1 MVKTRRVDNKRQ
13 LSTAAREKRDDKI
26 GLVIGVL
33 LEAFMLIVAVF
44 SRPIVAKMHLGFIIS
59 QGVIIP
65 AVLLSAAMWGLI
77 EYLTP
82 PGKNVWDVIER
93 IVPSFLIGAF
103 LGGALGYLFHFGTLV
118 VRPAY
123 SGNMYAIFFLGTVFL
138 ATLVILGDV
147 YWAHSKGF
155 RGQRGPHIHK
165 KHYLES
171 ANSKS
176 FRFLVLVFVIIIF
189 AVMAPELGG
198 DIGHSVQTS
207 PALEYTSQTQVANV
221 YSIQGS
227 AIPFSS
233 TSGVQTVEDSNVTSM
248 YLLTSLSLSDL
259 SDVSYIELNTSLSNR
274 STIIIGYGS
283 GNATNFIPVQ
293 YVSQGKIQ
301 VTPEMVTGP
310 KNDYMVLKIENA
322 TTPSFSISLKTF
334 GSASPLVSVLGSLDF
349 TYLVSSI
356 AILAGSFFSLGI
368 FDIEIFR
375 NKGVKR

>member
-1 MVKTRRVDNKRQ
+1 MSSD
-13 LSTAAREKRDDKI
+13 ARKKLDDKI
-26 GLVIGVL
+26 GLVIGIL
-33 LEAFMLIVAVF
+33 LEVIMLLVAVF
-44 SRPIVAKMHLGFIIS
+44 SRPIISKIHAGFIIS

-65 AVLLSAAMWGLI
+65 AILLSAALWGLI
-77 EYLTP
+77 EYMTP
-82 PGKNVWDVIER
+82 PGKDIWSVIDR

-103 LGGALGYLFHFGTLV
+103 LGGALGYLFHFGSLV

-123 SGNMYAIFFLGTVFL
+123 SGNVYAIFFLGSVFV
-138 ATLVILGDV
+138 ATLVIFSDV

-155 RGQRGPHIHK
+155 RGQRGPHIHRG
-165 KHYLES
+165 HYSES

-176 FRFLVLVFVIIIF
+176 FRFLVLAVVIILF
-189 AVMAPELGG
+189 AIVAPEIGG
-198 DIGHSVQTS
+198 DIGHAAQVS
-207 PALEYTSQTQVANV
+207 PAAEYTSQSQVANV
-221 YSIQGS
+221 YSMQGS

-334 GSASPLVSVLGSLDF
+334 GSASPLISVLGSLDF